1 MMKHLTLLVAA
12 AFALCA
18 SATAQNRVRTLPTYA
33 QRLNVE
39 QLQTSETPVEVTRL
53 LFAGYNTLCLP
64 LSLSAEQLQAAAPGL
79 RVERL
84 SAMLQEQNVV
94 NLYFLECTNQGIE
107 AGVPYIVFSPK
118 TQTLRASTANAT
130 AVSTQLLPVT
140 LNDQLG
146 NRIIFSSS
154 WETLPGTDNRFGIPA
169 KQNVEVLESILVRT
183 DDNKTFLP
191 TRCGFTWEQQS
202 TTATEIQV
210 KHAASIAEIATAIQS
225 VEGKKSSASVIY
237 DMSGRRTTAT
247 QRGLY
252 VIDGKKTAVK

>member
-18 SATAQNRVRTLPTYA
+18 SATAQTRAKALSTYA
-33 QRLNVE
+33 KRLNVE
-39 QLQTSETPVEVTRL
+39 QLQTSETPVQVTRIL
-53 LFAGYNTLCLP
+53 LAGYNTLCLP
-64 LSLSAEQLQAAAPGL
+64 MSLNAEQLQAAAPGL

-84 SAMLQEQNVV
+84 SAMLQEQNVL
-94 NLYFLECTNQGIE
+94 NLYFLECTDQGIE

-130 AVSTQLLPVT
+130 AVSAQLLPVT

-146 NRIIFSSS
+146 NRVTFSSS
-154 WETLPGTDNRFGIPA
+154 WESLPGKDNRFGIPA
-169 KQNVEVLESILVRT
+169 KQNVEILESILVRT
-183 DDNKTFLP
+183 DDDKTFLP

-202 TTATEIQV
+202 ATATEIQV
-210 KHAASIAEIATAIQS
+210 KHALSIAEIATAIQS
-225 VEGKKSSASVIY
+225 VEDKKSTPSEIY

>member
-12 AFALCA
+12 AFAFCA
-18 SATAQNRVRTLPTYA
+18 SATAQNRVRTLSTYA

-118 TQTLRASTANAT
+118 TQTLRASTAT
-130 AVSTQLLPVT
+130 LQL
-140 LNDQLG
+140 
-146 NRIIFSSS
+146 
-154 WETLPGTDNRFGIPA
+154 
-169 KQNVEVLESILVRT
+169 
-183 DDNKTFLP
+183 
-191 TRCGFTWEQQS
+191 
-202 TTATEIQV
+202 
-210 KHAASIAEIATAIQS
+210 
-225 VEGKKSSASVIY
+225 
-237 DMSGRRTTAT
+237 
-247 QRGLY
+247 
-252 VIDGKKTAVK
+252 